1 MADFNRTFLMGRL
14 TKDPELRYTTSGS
27 PVVNIRLAVNR
38 VFRNQ
43 SGEQKEEVC
52 FVPVVIWGKQA
63 EAVGEYVKKG
73 DPIFVEGRLQSR
85 SWETEDGQKRSAL
98 EVVALRVQ
106 FLARASRS
114 AGADA
119 PAEAPADSGSDFNEE
134 DIPF

>member
-1 MADFNRTFLMGRL
+1 MADFNRAFLMGRL

-52 FVPVVIWGKQA
+52 FVPVVVWGKQA

-119 PAEAPADSGSDFNEE
+119 PAEAPVDSGSDFSEE